1 MYVKKQFSRQGIHYL
16 FIYIITNFS
25 KLQADFQEK
34 LSNLSANTHHS
45 YYSLWVLLRCQ
56 IFEFCKL
63 FVQALTFWWICILR
77 VSSFELGVLGIE
89 NDNGNLLIKFAN

>member
-25 KLQADFQEK
+25 KLQADFQER

-45 YYSLWVLLRCQ
+45 YYSL
-56 IFEFCKL
+56 
-63 FVQALTFWWICILR
+63 
-77 VSSFELGVLGIE
+77 
-89 NDNGNLLIKFAN
+89 